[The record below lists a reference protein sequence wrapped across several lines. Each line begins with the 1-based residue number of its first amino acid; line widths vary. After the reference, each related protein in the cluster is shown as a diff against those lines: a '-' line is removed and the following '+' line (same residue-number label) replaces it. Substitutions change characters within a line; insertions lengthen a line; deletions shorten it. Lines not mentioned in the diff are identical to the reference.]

1 MKNIKYFIFLMGI
14 FSLASCNEEFVTKEF
29 TNGIVE
35 DNFYKTV
42 KDAEQALTG
51 VYDPISRKGVYRES
65 FVVLGECSSDNIE
78 EQTGDNGDY
87 GFQFKAVSDY
97 RWLPENIFI
106 WSRWYDC
113 YAGIFRANTYLQ
125 KVPTIVMDENL
136 KKQYLAEATFFT
148 SPLLLE
154 FGYYIWR
161 RAFSE

>member
-65 FVVLGECSSDNIE
+65 FVVLGECSSDNID

-87 GFQFKAVSDY
+87 GFQWKAVSDY
-97 RWLPENIFI
+97 RWLPDNIFI
-106 WSRWYDC
+106 Y
-113 YAGIFRANTYLQ
+113 
-125 KVPTIVMDENL
+125 
-136 KKQYLAEATFFT
+136 
-148 SPLLLE
+148 SPLTILQPQIQIN
-154 FGYYIWR
+154 FS
-161 RAFSE
+161 RAVFTPNIQSESFIRK